1 MALNF
6 WKWLAGGKA
15 RSPTT
20 VEITCRDLLAAAQ
33 EFQLRDTCF
42 WICANMIANA
52 VGRCE
57 FRTFREGKE
66 VREREHYLWN
76 VEPNVNQNSTAF
88 LHKLVAKLLV
98 DNEVLVIGTRQR
110 EGYDALVVADS
121 YMPGDSYP
129 SKQNEY
135 ANVRVG
141 DMSYEKTFREREVL
155 HLTLNHVNI
164 KPVLDGLYGS
174 YVRLINAAMRRY
186 AWDKGQHW
194 KVHVSQLASGADD
207 FTQKFSQM
215 IEEQV
220 KTFLDSDGAV
230 LPEFEGYAYTNEG
243 GTAAVDLSDIQSQMK
258 DIFAFTA
265 KAFQIPAVL
274 VDGSIQGTED
284 AQGRFLTGCIDPI
297 CDQLQEEINRK
308 RYGYDRIQRG
318 DYLRIDTSS
327 IRHFDM
333 FANAAN
339 VEKLVGSG
347 VFSINEVLR
356 AAGGR
361 TSTISQKILQRWAR
375 KPLCSVARKE
385 EAHEETPLGNQAGCG
400 GCSAA
405 LHLRRRRGRGVRLG
419 ELAVRPERQQRGA
432 LPRRAGKASRRVA
445 HRDLH
450 QQLRRQRL

>member
-15 RSPTT
+15 RSPAT

-66 VREREHYLWN
+66 VREREYYLWN

-98 DNEVLVIGTRQR
+98 DNEVLAISTRQR

-121 YMPGDSYP
+121 YMTGGSYP

-135 ANVRVG
+135 TSVQVG
-141 DMSYEKTFREREVL
+141 DVSYEKTFREREVL

-186 AWDKGQHW
+186 VWDKGQHW

-220 KTFLDSDGAV
+220 KAFLDSDGAV
-230 LPEFEGYAYTNEG
+230 LPEFDGYAYTNESG
-243 GTAAVDLSDIQSQMK
+243 KAAVDLSDVQSQMK

-356 AAGGR
+356 AAGLPAISEDWADKHYLTKNIATLGAE
-361 TSTISQKILQRWAR
+361 TS
-375 KPLCSVARKE
+375 V
-385 EAHEETPLGNQAGCG
+385 LGGAEG
-400 GCSAA
+400 GNA
-405 LHLRRRRGRGVRLG
+405 
-419 ELAVRPERQQRGA
+419 
-432 LPRRAGKASRRVA
+432 
-445 HRDLH
+445 
-450 QQLRRQRL
+450 

>member
-20 VEITCRDLLAAAQ
+20 VEITCRELMAAAQ
-33 EFQLRDTCF
+33 EFQLRDMSF

-57 FRTFREGKE
+57 FRTFRDGKE
-66 VREREHYLWN
+66 IREREHYLWN

-98 DNEVLVIGTRQR
+98 DGESLVISTRQR

-121 YMPGDSYP
+121 YMLNGCYP

-135 ANVRVG
+135 TDVQVG
-141 DMSYEKTFREREVL
+141 DVSYEKTFREREVL
-155 HLTLNHVNI
+155 HLRLNHVNI
-164 KPVLDGLYGS
+164 KPVLDGLYTS
-174 YVRLINAAMRRY
+174 YCRLITAAMKRY
-186 AWDKGQHW
+186 EWDKGQHW
-194 KVHVSQLASGADD
+194 KVHVGQLASGAED
-207 FTQKFSQM
+207 FTENFSRM
-215 IEEQV
+215 IEQQV
-220 KTFLDSDGAV
+220 KTFLDSNGAI
-230 LPEFEGYAYTNEG
+230 LPEFDGYAYTNEG
-243 GTAAVDLSDIQSQMK
+243 GKANVELADIQAQMK
-258 DIFAFTA
+258 DVLGFTA
-265 KAFQIPAVL
+265 KALQIPAVL

-308 RYGYDRIQRG
+308 RYGYDRMRAG
-318 DYLRIDTSS
+318 DYLRVDTSS

-347 VFSINEVLR
+347 AFTINDVLR
-356 AAGGR
+356 SAGLP
-361 TSTISQKILQRWAR
+361 TIPEPWADEHYMT
-375 KPLCSVARKE
+375 K
-385 EAHEETPLGNQAGCG
+385 NI
-400 GCSAA
+400 AA
-405 LHLRRRRGRGVRLG
+405 LGTETTALG
-419 ELAVRPERQQRGA
+419 GA
-432 LPRRAGKASRRVA
+432 EGGNG
-445 HRDLH
+445 
-450 QQLRRQRL
+450 

>member
-121 YMPGDSYP
+121 YMTGGSYP

-135 ANVRVG
+135 TSVQVG
-141 DMSYEKTFREREVL
+141 DVSYEKTYREREVL

-174 YVRLINAAMRRY
+174 YVRPINAAMRRY

-243 GTAAVDLSDIQSQMK
+243 GKAAVELSDIQSQMK

-356 AAGGR
+356 AAGLPAISEDWADKHYLTKNIATLGSE
-361 TSTISQKILQRWAR
+361 TS
-375 KPLCSVARKE
+375 V
-385 EAHEETPLGNQAGCG
+385 LGGAEG
-400 GCSAA
+400 GNA
-405 LHLRRRRGRGVRLG
+405 
-419 ELAVRPERQQRGA
+419 
-432 LPRRAGKASRRVA
+432 
-445 HRDLH
+445 
-450 QQLRRQRL
+450 